1 MENKIIFIF
10 HRSKRVKAIEDLIKS
25 EHINMSP
32 EDLFNLNKA
41 LIFQQMTEA
50 DKTAFKDEYGT
61 WPNSP
66 DDLKVKMTLPCPC
79 NLKVDSTKITSTLAI
94 NATNFQAEDNDYF
107 AFANREIQAI
117 LQNEGYQVD
126 TLSKRNLDC
135 QVFGWFKSLYHI
147 GKSGD
152 KVLSTKRHDSQFAD
166 LSKHII
172 SLATSVTENGGS
184 FTIKLPIINSRMASM
199 SNFSKGQIATWGHA
213 HKAGAEYNFEEGG
226 GGSNYFA
233 KSAYS
238 GIESNYFNWLI
249 SSNDLL
255 FISFEKLEMEI
266 SRGEKV
272 SGDADNFDIDS
283 LISDGVYDMICL
295 VDDVTVVGEAG
306 SAEAHVEI
314 TGRDLMKLL
323 IEDGTFFF
331 QQSTTSD
338 PSQVFANEQS
348 YGKQGDIMEA
358 DYLSGK
364 MNDPINRIRTIRYEL
379 QPFTERG
386 SLEIGYI
393 LKSVISKLTNV
404 EVVPDYVFDSWGDDR
419 TKYIDLIPKEEKK

>member
-1 MENKIIFIF
+1 MENKYIFIF
-10 HRSKRVKAIEDLIKS
+10 HRNKRVKTIEDLIKS
-25 EHINMSP
+25 EHINMSA
-32 EDLFNLNKA
+32 EDFFNANEV

-50 DKTAFKDEYGT
+50 DKTAFKEEYGT
-61 WPNSP
+61 WPKWSG
-66 DDLKVKMTLPCPC
+66 DLNKGMILPCPC
-79 NLKVDSTKITSTLAI
+79 NLRVESTKVTSTLAI
-94 NATNFQAEDNDYF
+94 NATNFQADDTDYY
-107 AFANREIQAI
+107 AFANEKIQSI
-117 LQNEGYQVD
+117 LHDEGYQVD
-126 TLSKRNLDC
+126 TLSKRGSGC

-152 KVLSTKRHDSQFAD
+152 KVLSTKKHKSQFAD
-166 LSKHII
+166 LSSHVI

-184 FTIKLPIINSRMASM
+184 FTIKLPVINSRMSSM
-199 SNFSKGQIATWGHA
+199 SNFEGGQTAAWGDVYKKGSQ
-213 HKAGAEYNFEEGG
+213 YNFDNGR

-255 FISFEKLEMEI
+255 FISFEKLEMEVN
-266 SRGEKV
+266 RGKV
-272 SGDADNFDIDS
+272 ISGDMDNFDIDS
-283 LISDGVYDMICL
+283 VISDGVYDMIAL
-295 VDDVTVVGEAG
+295 VDDVTMVGDAG
-306 SAEAHVEI
+306 SAEAHIEI

-323 IEDGTFFF
+323 IDDGSFFF

-348 YGKQGDIMEA
+348 YGKQGDVMEA

-364 MNDPINRIRTIRYEL
+364 MNDPINRIRTISGEL
-379 QPFTERG
+379 GAFTERG
-386 SLEIGYI
+386 SLEIDYI
-393 LKSVISKLTNV
+393 LKTVISKLANI

-419 TKYIDLIPKEEKK
+419 TKYVDLIPKEEK